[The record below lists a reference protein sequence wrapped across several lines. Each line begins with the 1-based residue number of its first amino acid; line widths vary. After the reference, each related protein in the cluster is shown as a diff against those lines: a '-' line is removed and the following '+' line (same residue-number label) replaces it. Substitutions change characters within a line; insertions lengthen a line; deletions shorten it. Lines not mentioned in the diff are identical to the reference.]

1 MTFLIAVPTGVKIFN
16 WIGTMWKG
24 HLTFESPMLFSLG
37 FLITFLFGGLSGV
50 LLASPPLDF
59 QVTDTYFVV
68 AHFHY
73 VVFGTVVFA
82 TYARYL
88 LLVPEDD
95 RSHDGRAP
103 WQVALLDHVRRL
115 SHDVPRSALARC
127 RGYAASLR
135 RLPTRGRV
143 HHTQYSLD
151 HRFLHSRS
159 LHSPVHLERLQELP
173 IRRSGH
179 CRRSVGLRKLA
190 GVGQRPARRRVT
202 TSPSCRASAA
212 SVRPSSCIT
221 RTWLLGC
228 EQKHTSGPVTGRRR
242 VHQNRRRY
250 LPHPRPMMTRRISSA
265 AIPMGK
271 SMSTRTMPV
280 VIVPATDTAAALLT
294 DWLIRD
300 VLPTALD
307 GGVAN
312 HAGARLRTLP
322 PVSRRHIRHPRKL
335 RVHTRRVS
343 EVIAAIENHLQTG
356 ADFVDAERTFMRST
370 TVLPDPVLN
379 AAASISGAVM
389 DIGSSAAALAN
400 RALLLVPTTIES
412 SEAALSTQSRGN
424 RILLRPPCAA
434 VAQRFSREY
443 RDSADRTL
451 SAPRFGVLSRGGA
464 HRSEI
469 IRALDADSQSY
480 GVETNEQS
488 GGKAKRVATSS
499 EESLSLPQAQP
510 SGSGWSV
517 FPPVLASADAAVFVD
532 RVFDLVCVLRG
543 SLLALVD

>member
-82 TYARYL
+82 TYAGIYFWFPKMTGRMMDERL
-88 LLVPEDD
+88 GKWHFWTTFVGFHMTFLVQHWLGAE
-95 RSHDGRAP
+95 
-103 WQVALLDHVRRL
+103 
-115 SHDVPRSALARC
+115 
-127 RGYAASLR
+127 GYAASLR

-173 IRRSGH
+173 IRRSGPLSTI
-179 CRRSVGLRKLA
+179 RGATETRWS
-190 GVGQRPARRRVT
+190 GQRPARRRVT

-250 LPHPRPMMTRRISSA
+250 LPHPRPMIDE
-265 AIPMGK
+265 K
-271 SMSTRTMPV
+271 
-280 VIVPATDTAAALLT
+280 
-294 DWLIRD
+294 
-300 VLPTALD
+300 
-307 GGVAN
+307 N
-312 HAGARLRTLP
+312 
-322 PVSRRHIRHPRKL
+322 
-335 RVHTRRVS
+335 
-343 EVIAAIENHLQTG
+343 
-356 ADFVDAERTFMRST
+356 
-370 TVLPDPVLN
+370 
-379 AAASISGAVM
+379 
-389 DIGSSAAALAN
+389 
-400 RALLLVPTTIES
+400 
-412 SEAALSTQSRGN
+412 
-424 RILLRPPCAA
+424 
-434 VAQRFSREY
+434 
-443 RDSADRTL
+443 
-451 SAPRFGVLSRGGA
+451 
-464 HRSEI
+464 
-469 IRALDADSQSY
+469 
-480 GVETNEQS
+480 
-488 GGKAKRVATSS
+488 
-499 EESLSLPQAQP
+499 
-510 SGSGWSV
+510 
-517 FPPVLASADAAVFVD
+517 
-532 RVFDLVCVLRG
+532 
-543 SLLALVD
+543 